1 MFNKIL
7 KFCLIIIAL
16 FIIAGCQQPGDNG
29 GNNNGDNND
38 NQNTAEN
45 YEYTTP
51 ETDKLKLTESYEGKD
66 FIQDGIGEVTVTQFV
81 DGDTTIFRGK
91 TGSSFTVRYL
101 GIDTPESTY
110 RIDPWGFASSNHTK
124 AQLKSAHKI
133 VLQAEGKR
141 VDNNDRYLAWVW
153 LISED
158 GDSRLLNL
166 ELAELAY
173 CYAKSGDTSLDA
185 QFMSAIY
192 NVQKARCRI
201 YGQTDP
207 SYDYSTESLQIS
219 LKDLRQT
226 YGTKEATLAKKDVGK
241 KIVVS
246 GVVARMVGRNSCF
259 IQQYDEESGLYYG
272 VYAYGGYNTQAAFA
286 VGNSVVI
293 EAKIGYYSGSL
304 QLTEVK
310 ATVHSWAPEDNPEQ
324 EVNTLEIQDASIITT
339 ENTDLFGR
347 LVKIDDLTVT
357 GGRDTDTSD
366 AFTIKCSYQTASGTT
381 QTIDIRVDANVL
393 LKDGAGNRI
402 TTYEYFVGMKF
413 ASLTAVVSYYDYNT
427 EDDKYNGYIQLMLTS
442 MDDIVLAE

>member
-45 YEYTTP
+45 YEYKTP

-66 FIQDGIGEVTVTQFV
+66 FIKDGIGEVTVAQFV

-133 VLQAEGKR
+133 VLQAEGKK

-192 NVQKARCRI
+192 DVQKARCRI

-226 YGTKEATLAKKDVGK
+226 YGTKEATLAKKDAGK

-393 LKDGAGNRI
+393 LKDGDGNRI